1 METST
6 EEVVFSSR
14 RWLRMLRPSS
24 SRVVR
29 DGGRQRPYPRRSPDG
44 MSPRPELF
52 AGLLGTAL
60 LVVTV
65 GVAFALGR
73 DMPAG
78 TMMAGEA
85 AAAAGVALWAMLS

>member
-1 METST
+1 
-6 EEVVFSSR
+6 
-14 RWLRMLRPSS
+14 
-24 SRVVR
+24 
-29 DGGRQRPYPRRSPDG
+29 

-85 AAAAGVALWAMLS
+85 AAAGVALWAMLS

>member
-1 METST
+1 
-6 EEVVFSSR
+6 
-14 RWLRMLRPSS
+14 
-24 SRVVR
+24 
-29 DGGRQRPYPRRSPDG
+29 

-65 GVAFALGR
+65 GVAFALER
-73 DMPAG
+73 DIPAG

-85 AAAAGVALWAMLS
+85 AAAGVALWAMLS